1 MRFYFDKFFRKGRKE
16 MKKILSLLLLAAM
29 LITAIPVMAAAAE
42 ETPDA
47 GVNQIASEATPE
59 LYTLYT
65 DRGLVALYTAFTDDG
80 SVDLENGTWAN
91 KVAGGAAAI
100 LRDESTAGNYW
111 QKRAMG
117 IGYSMTLQQYDDAHA
132 TRNPGGLGDARRVGL
147 TLPDA
152 YYTDNFTVDA
162 FAKVIGMTEED
173 GSVTV
178 RSNEGDL
185 YVDKTSAFRFGLFS
199 GFAFAALRGDT
210 SVTNSQTGV
219 TTIYDYYKR
228 PANLQANSWA
238 WGYSSSL
245 GIRWFMQNVGFKN
258 GPAVSPAYQVA
269 QENGFLMARGH
280 HSDATT
286 DQAIPV
292 ATVLHMEKTTEEGA
306 DRASTTITYKLTY
319 NVGQQIMYSSTAD
332 NSFGI
337 TTSVTGDVYDS
348 IAAEERTQT
357 NEFAEG
363 NLSLF
368 NALPSDIY
376 AIRVYADVLSDE
388 EKAINRM
395 VDLLYYYGVDVP
407 AYFFENENALS
418 SVAYMANDVTIV
430 ADAAKSKATKDSLQD
445 ALTTKAASSTALDG
459 YVATEDLVAFFTSS
473 VEASINLAAGTW
485 TDIIGGSVATLEG
498 KTNWTLR
505 ENGAIGFDAWGGYMK
520 NGTYTNGKT
529 GFAGDTTAY
538 IGNKYRL
545 LFDINMLP
553 DEDFTVEY
561 LAAYRPILIA
571 DADKT
576 ASGGKVVYYQEN
588 GKDVAAYDYAVS
600 QGVAVNTPGKYIY
613 DAASGLVNDIFGFFS
628 AFTRTMDGT
637 AGWSTTPRGSMF
649 WAVGMSSHQNPTYQQ
664 FLGGGWAPVGDTRF
678 TKASEAYHV
687 TGGETFNTYGAS
699 VDETIV
705 GEHTQALFTIYR
717 DGAKYADNSANIN
730 STANNAAADVA
741 SYAADVYYYRK
752 GSDGVNYYQANS
764 VWYNCK
770 TGEVKPDD
778 VTIVSTSNIAEEW
791 GTAYYDCDYTE
802 LKGLWGNI
810 RSGFWLS
817 AGTPTDFLTVRVYN
831 RALTQEEREHNSLV
845 DLLKYYGVSINADLL
860 NDKAFVSELVYTLS
874 NFAGDGIVT
883 DVAKKTAAAS
893 KIKDAVKTLV
903 DTVEGAEKND
913 YASLYVTESATGAKL
928 FGLYTA
934 FGKYTVDFANSA
946 WKNEVAD
953 GENATIRDT
962 GTQKYWHRDG
972 KGIGYTFHYTTA
984 VYRTSV
990 GTLVGSNDYISPNS
1004 DYDEVGIKLPDSF
1017 ATLDNFTVES
1027 FATMVGATDD
1037 MGARWQHENQLYST
1051 IANFRFGL
1059 LSTCGFQGLRWL
1071 KDASGNITGYY
1082 YNPVVG
1088 DRTSY
1093 SGSSFSLRWLLTNT
1107 ATASISGENK
1117 DDLAPYRVGD
1127 NEANHLIPVASVMQV
1142 QKTTSTDTVDYKI
1155 SYNNESKISQTSS
1168 YGDFRS
1174 VNISVSKTE
1183 YGTRVA
1189 KAYGTLDNKVGVFSL
1204 FNDWASTVYA
1214 IRVYN
1219 GALTAAEKSQN
1230 RLADLMYYHGV
1241 DVPAGLADNA
1251 EALAAIA
1258 PVADT
1263 IDLSP
1268 DATKTATNKATIEAA
1283 IAGALPTVTITV
1295 GGEEVE
1301 KVAVATATYT
1311 LPATLDGKAI
1321 VAYTIGEDT
1330 VVPGTALTLTED
1342 VTAEATLIDAPKTRA
1357 KAGLK
1362 ITDSAATLGMRFVAE
1377 IAVADFDTIVAVYGI
1392 DAIKVGMLI
1401 TPVKYVE
1408 LAGGVFTREAL
1419 DAMVEEKNSQAAGY
1433 VEVLANGFYTSDGTT
1448 ATIAGSIYNFSKS
1461 TKDNDPAFTA
1471 VAFIDIDADRNGTV
1485 DYTIYGDNAGAA
1497 ARVTDVAIKARPFA
1511 GNTQKVWID
1520 NLLAS
1525 FGA

>member
-1 MRFYFDKFFRKGRKE
+1 

-29 LITAIPVMAAAAE
+29 LITAIPAVAAAAE

-47 GVNQIASEATPE
+47 GVNAVASEATPE

-65 DRGLVALYTAFTDDG
+65 TRGLVALYTAFSDDG

-185 YVDKTSAFRFGLFS
+185 YVDKASAFRFGLFS
-199 GFAFAALRGDT
+199 GFAFAALRGDLV
-210 SVTNSQTGV
+210 SGDKV
-219 TTIYDYYKR
+219 YDYYKR
-228 PANLQANSWA
+228 PTGLQENSWG

-258 GPAVSPAYQVA
+258 GSATAPAYQVA

-337 TTSVTGDVYDS
+337 TTSVTGDVYDA
-348 IAAEERTQT
+348 IRAEVRTDT
-357 NEFAEG
+357 NERSKGE
-363 NLSLF
+363 LSLF

-459 YVATEDLVAFFTSS
+459 YAATEDLVAFFTTAVKPS
-473 VEASINLAAGTW
+473 VDLTAGTW

-498 KTNWTLR
+498 KTNWALR
-505 ENGAIGFDAWGGYMK
+505 ENGAIGFDAWGGYMTK
-520 NGTYTNGKT
+520 GTYTNGKT

-576 ASGGKVVYYQEN
+576 ASGGAVVYYQEN

-600 QGVAVNTPGKYIY
+600 QGVVVNTPGTYIY
-613 DAASGLVNDIFGFFS
+613 DAAGGLVNDIFGFFS
-628 AFTRTMDGT
+628 AFTRIMDGH
-637 AGWSTTPRGSMF
+637 AGWGTTPRGSMF

-678 TKASEAYHV
+678 TKGGEAYHV

-705 GEHTQALFTIYR
+705 GEHTEALFTIYR
-717 DGAKYADNSANIN
+717 DASKYADNSANIN

-741 SYAADVYYYRK
+741 SYPEDIYYYRK
-752 GSDGVNYYQANS
+752 GSDGVNYYQVNS

-802 LKGLWGNI
+802 LKGLWGNV

-817 AGTPTDFLTVRVYN
+817 AGTPTDFLNVRVYN
-831 RALTQEEREHNSLV
+831 RALTQ
-845 DLLKYYGVSINADLL
+845 
-860 NDKAFVSELVYTLS
+860 
-874 NFAGDGIVT
+874 
-883 DVAKKTAAAS
+883 
-893 KIKDAVKTLV
+893 
-903 DTVEGAEKND
+903 AEKNQNRLAD
-913 YASLYVTESATGAKL
+913 IKAYYGLELDAEVLEDEELVNQILYKLANFSDTGLVTDASKKQAGKDKMEAIIDPFVAQIEFERANDFASLYVKEGENATLVGLFSAIDGNFTADVTTG
-928 FGLYTA
+928 
-934 FGKYTVDFANSA
+934 V
-946 WKNEVAD
+946 WKNLVA
-953 GENATIRDT
+953 GGANATIRDT
-962 GTQKYWHRDG
+962 GSVKYWEKRD
-972 KGIGYTFHYTTA
+972 KGIGYDFHYSIA
-984 VYRTSV
+984 VYQSKA
-990 GTLVGSNDYISPNS
+990 GSGDMNYVSPNN
-1004 DYDEVGIKLPDSF
+1004 DYDEVGIKLSDSYENY
-1017 ATLDNFTVES
+1017 DNFTVES
-1027 FATMVGATDD
+1027 FAMMVGATDD
-1037 MGARWQHENQLYST
+1037 EGLRWRRTGQRYST
-1051 IANFRFGL
+1051 ISNFRFGL
-1059 LSTCGFQGLRWL
+1059 IGTCCFQGLMHTVDAGTGEIL
-1071 KDASGNITGYY
+1071 KYY
-1082 YNPVVG
+1082 YNDG
-1088 DRTSY
+1088 THTFSGY
-1093 SGSSFSLRWLLTNT
+1093 SDSSLSLRWMTHNV
-1107 ATASISGENK
+1107 ATAFVANMYFSDSYI
-1117 DDLAPYRVGD
+1117 LRVSEQSEG
-1127 NEANHLIPVASVMQV
+1127 NHLIPVASVMQV
-1142 QKTTSTDTVDYKI
+1142 EKVTDIVKTAEDTVDKDASSVTYTVN
-1155 SYNNESKISQTSS
+1155 YNNVNKAGSKQHSLTTYESLMTSTKPS
-1168 YGDFRS
+1168 TSG
-1174 VNISVSKTE
+1174 V
-1183 YGTRVA
+1183 
-1189 KAYGTLDNKVGVFSL
+1189 NKVGRFTL
-1204 FNDWASTVYA
+1204 FNDLASTVYA
-1214 IRVYN
+1214 IRVYD
-1219 GALTAAEKSQN
+1219 GILTAAEKSQN
-1230 RLADLMYYHGV
+1230 RLADLMYYHGIAI
-1241 DVPAGLADNA
+1241 PEGLAENA
-1251 EALAAIA
+1251 SALATIA
-1258 PVADT
+1258 NVANT
-1263 IDLSP
+1263 IKIASSADKVY
-1268 DATKTATNKATIEAA
+1268 ANKTAIEAA
-1283 IAGALPTVTITV
+1283 IANALPTVTITAGDETV
-1295 GGEEVE
+1295 LTEL
-1301 KVAVATATYT
+1301 VAGASYT
-1311 LPATLDGKAI
+1311 LPSVIDGKAA
-1321 VAYTIGEDT
+1321 VAYTINGEAML
-1330 VVPGTALTLTED
+1330 PGTAITLEGD
-1342 VTAEATLIDAPKTRA
+1342 VAAEAILVDAPKTQT
-1357 KAGLK
+1357 KAGLRLA
-1362 ITDSAATLGMRFVAE
+1362 SEVSGMGMRFL
-1377 IAVADFDTIVAVYGI
+1377 ADLSMDDFNTIKALYGI
-1392 DAIKVGMLI
+1392 ENITVGMLI

-1408 LAGGVFTREAL
+1408 FANGVFTREAL
-1419 DAMVEEKNSQAAGY
+1419 DAMVIERNGKSAGY
-1433 VEVLANGFYTSDGTT
+1433 VEVLAQGFYASDDTT
-1448 ATIAGSIYNFSKS
+1448 ATIAGSIYNFSAS
-1461 TKDNDPAFTA
+1461 TKAKNPAFTA
-1471 VAFIDIDADRNGTV
+1471 VAFIDIVVDDVTYTV
-1485 DYTIYGDNAGAA
+1485 YGSYDPAVAV
-1497 ARVTDVAIKARPFA
+1497 RVTDLAINTRPFV
-1511 GNTQKVWID
+1511 TSEQKGWID
-1520 NLLAS
+1520 ALLS
-1525 FGA
+1525 QFQ